1 MSKNYVFININDES
15 AKKNGGQG
23 WRVDMADLH
32 DSFKFNWQVNSN
44 YEISFTLTY
53 SEDYKDV
60 FNCAKE
66 KIGVWYDGYRYSVQ
80 QRDTKTDE
88 QGMQT
93 AQITAT
99 IELIDLMKNLRLD
112 NSEPTEDNPE
122 VSGESDSKS
131 DDSKDDDK
139 QPGVVVKRTD
149 EQKTVSLKD
158 CLDKFVKNN
167 DQGVQYELHGNFIQ
181 AAVDCSGSLYEW
193 LNSNLKL
200 FGAYWLPKPGYHTV
214 EIYDLPSLQNKT
226 GKQFR
231 YLFNTTN
238 AEVQIDVT
246 DLINDCEVYGGK
258 MEKDITSGG
267 TGGGGNLDNVE
278 GFCKSP
284 INADFGVNKGAML
297 NDFANRSQRV
307 HAWGVD
313 VNRLYDT
320 VKSAGVSPEWFFAYE
335 LQEQETGWGWL
346 NHTYRHGDPYQDAIS
361 VCEWIKE
368 CANSDSI
375 NPAWSAPEG
384 SMAPNP
390 ALQAKWNQEF
400 GKGSIGRCYLQ
411 GTAAAVWDLAGVTPN
426 PAIGKPITGC
436 VNVIKGWGGH
446 TVVGGAGASKWI
458 QVAKSFVGIPY
469 VWGGGHSGNNPR
481 AGMDCSGL
489 GEQIAKACGLD
500 IGGGNTVTLEGEST
514 PISRDQVQTGDMGF
528 YGSPGHSYHVVW
540 ALDNNTYIAEPDFG
554 KTCYIG
560 QINSYPASFWKRHP
574 KIAEFVGT
582 GAGSGGSS
590 DGDLDTT
597 SETYYALHFHYTDQ
611 DSVKKYGLHR
621 GAPVVVDSIYDM
633 NALKKYVD
641 QNIQHTPQTS
651 LTITSATEMPK
662 IGDVWRLIVPEFN
675 NLHTD
680 VMVMGISGNTPEFN
694 SDPQITI
701 TLNNTALA
709 MKDINAALL
718 GMIRSVNRPENV
730 IEKPNVSSVST
741 RTEDH
746 FANIPMIS
754 QADMIKVK
762 AFTRGGS

>member
-1 MSKNYVFININDES
+1 MSRKQIYINENDENDT
-15 AKKNGGQG
+15 KKNVPS
-23 WRVDMADLH
+23 WRIDFQDLH
-32 DSFKFNWQVNSN
+32 DSFKRNWQVNTN

-53 SEDYKDV
+53 SDDYKGV
-60 FNCAKE
+60 FNAAKE
-66 KIGVWYDGYRYSVQ
+66 KCGVWYDGYKYRIQ
-80 QRDTKTDE
+80 QREEKTDE

-99 IELIDLMKNLRLD
+99 ADVIDVMKNIRID
-112 NSEPTEDNPE
+112 QQEPTEDNPDIND
-122 VSGESDSKS
+122 SSSKS
-131 DDSKDDDK
+131 DNNDSDDPK
-139 QPGVVVKRTD
+139 QPGVVTKRTD
-149 EQKTVSLKD
+149 EQQTYTLKD
-158 CLDKFVKNN
+158 RLDKFVNNN
-167 DQGVQYELHGNFIQ
+167 DQGFTYDLHGNFIQ

-193 LNSNLKL
+193 LGSNLKL
-200 FGAYWLPKPGYHTV
+200 FGAYWLPKRGKKGID
-214 EIYDLPSLQNKT
+214 IYDLASLQHKT

-231 YLFNTTN
+231 YLFNTPN
-238 AEVQIDVT
+238 ADVQIDVV
-246 DLINDCEVYGGK
+246 DLVNDCEVYGGK

-297 NDFANRSQRV
+297 ADFANRSQRV

-335 LQEQETGWGWL
+335 LMEQGTYYGWL
-346 NHTYRHGDPYQDAIS
+346 NHTYRHGDPYQDAVS
-361 VCEWIKE
+361 VCDWIKE

-446 TVVGGAGASKWI
+446 TVTGSAGASKWI

-500 IGGGNTVTLEGEST
+500 IGGGSTVTLEAGST
-514 PISRDQVQTGDMGF
+514 DISRDQVQTGDMGF
-528 YGSPGHSYHVVW
+528 FGARGNSYHVIW
-540 ALDNNTYIAEPDFG
+540 ALDNNTYIAEPDVG

-560 QINSYPASFWKRHP
+560 NINDYQPNFWKRNP
-574 KIAEFVGT
+574 QIAAFVG
-582 GAGSGGSS
+582 SGSS
-590 DGDLDTT
+590 AGGNADDLNTT
-597 SETYYALHFHYTDQ
+597 SETYYALHFHYTDE

-621 GAPVVVDSIYDM
+621 GSPVVVDSIYDM
-633 NALKKYVD
+633 DALKKYVD
-641 QNIQHTPQTS
+641 QNVQHTPQTS
-651 LTITSATEMPK
+651 LTISGTNEEAQ

-675 NLHTD
+675 NMNVD
-680 VMVMGISGNTPEFN
+680 VTVMGISGNTNEFN
-694 SDPQITI
+694 KDPQIDI

-754 QADMIKVK
+754 QADMVKVK
-762 AFTRGGS
+762 TFTRGGS

>member
-1 MSKNYVFININDES
+1 MSRKQIYINENDENDT
-15 AKKNGGQG
+15 KKNVHS
-23 WRVDMADLH
+23 WRIDFQDLH
-32 DSFKFNWQVNSN
+32 DSFKRNWQVNTN
-44 YEISFTLTY
+44 YEISFILTY
-53 SEDYKDV
+53 SEDYKGV
-60 FNCAKE
+60 FNAAKE
-66 KIGVWYDGYRYSVQ
+66 KCGVWYDGYKYRIQ
-80 QRDTKTDE
+80 QREEKTDE

-99 IELIDLMKNLRLD
+99 ADVIDVMKNIRID
-112 NSEPTEDNPE
+112 QQEPTEDNPDIND
-122 VSGESDSKS
+122 SSSKS
-131 DDSKDDDK
+131 DNNDSDDPK
-139 QPGVVVKRTD
+139 QPGVVTKRTD
-149 EQKTVSLKD
+149 EQQTYTLKD
-158 CLDKFVKNN
+158 RLDKFVNNN
-167 DQGVQYELHGNFIQ
+167 DQGFTYDLHGNFIQ

-193 LNSNLKL
+193 LGSNLKL
-200 FGAYWLPKPGYHTV
+200 FGAYWLPKRGKKGID
-214 EIYDLPSLQNKT
+214 IYDLASLQHKT

-231 YLFNTTN
+231 YLFNTPN
-238 AEVQIDVT
+238 ADVQIDVV
-246 DLINDCEVYGGK
+246 DLVNDCEVYGGK

-267 TGGGGNLDNVE
+267 AGGGGNLDNVE

-297 NDFANRSQRV
+297 ADFANRSQRV

-335 LQEQETGWGWL
+335 LMEQGTYYGWL
-346 NHTYRHGDPYQDAIS
+346 NHTYRHGDPYQDAVS

-446 TVVGGAGASKWI
+446 TVTGSAGASKWI

-500 IGGGNTVTLEGEST
+500 IGGGNTVTLEAGST
-514 PISRDQVQTGDMGF
+514 DISRDQVQTGDMGF
-528 YGSPGHSYHVVW
+528 FGARGNSYHVIW
-540 ALDNNTYIAEPDFG
+540 ALDNNTYIAEPDVG

-560 QINSYPASFWKRHP
+560 NINDYQPNFWKRNP
-574 KIAEFVGT
+574 QIAAFVG
-582 GAGSGGSS
+582 SGSS
-590 DGDLDTT
+590 AGGNADDLNTT
-597 SETYYALHFHYTDQ
+597 SETYYALHFHYTDE

-633 NALKKYVD
+633 DALKKYVD
-641 QNIQHTPQTS
+641 QNVQHTPQTS
-651 LTITSATEMPK
+651 LTISGTNEEAQ

-675 NLHTD
+675 NMNVD
-680 VMVMGISGNTPEFN
+680 VTVMGISGNVSEFN
-694 SDPQITI
+694 TDPQIEI

-709 MKDINAALL
+709 MKDINAAML
-718 GMIRSVNRPENV
+718 GIIRSINRPEN
-730 IEKPNVSSVST
+730 IIQQSGSSST
-741 RTEDH
+741 SSRVEDH
-746 FANIPMIS
+746 FANIAMFS
-754 QADMIKVK
+754 EADMSKVK
-762 AFTRGGS
+762 AFMGGS

>member
-1 MSKNYVFININDES
+1 MSRKQIYINENDENDT
-15 AKKNGGQG
+15 KKNVPS
-23 WRVDMADLH
+23 WRIDFQDLH
-32 DSFKFNWQVNSN
+32 DSFKRNWQVNTN

-53 SEDYKDV
+53 SDDYKGV
-60 FNCAKE
+60 FNAAKE
-66 KIGVWYDGYRYSVQ
+66 KCGVWYDGYKYRIQ
-80 QRDTKTDE
+80 QREEKTDE

-99 IELIDLMKNLRLD
+99 AEVIDVMKNIRID
-112 NSEPTEDNPE
+112 QQEPTADNPDINDG
-122 VSGESDSKS
+122 SSKSDSKDS
-131 DDSKDDDK
+131 DDPK
-139 QPGVVVKRTD
+139 QPGVVTKRTD
-149 EQKTVSLKD
+149 EQQTYTLKD
-158 CLDKFVKNN
+158 RLDKFVNNN
-167 DQGVQYELHGNFIQ
+167 DQGFTYDLHGNFIQ

-193 LNSNLKL
+193 LGSNLKL
-200 FGAYWLPKPGYHTV
+200 FGAYWLPKRGKKGID
-214 EIYDLPSLQNKT
+214 IYDLASLQHKT

-238 AEVQIDVT
+238 ADVQIDVV
-246 DLINDCEVYGGK
+246 DLVNDCEVYGGK

-297 NDFANRSQRV
+297 ADFANRSQRV

-335 LQEQETGWGWL
+335 LMEQGTYYGWL
-346 NHTYRHGDPYQDAIS
+346 NHTYRHGDPYQDAVS
-361 VCEWIKE
+361 VCDWIKE

-446 TVVGGAGASKWI
+446 TVTGSAGASKWI

-500 IGGGNTVTLEGEST
+500 IGGGSTVTLEAGST
-514 PISRDQVQTGDMGF
+514 DISRDQVQTGDMGF
-528 YGSPGHSYHVVW
+528 FGARGNSYHVIW
-540 ALDNNTYIAEPDFG
+540 ALDNNTYIAEPDVG

-560 QINSYPASFWKRHP
+560 NINDYQPNFWKRNP
-574 KIAEFVGT
+574 QIAAFVG
-582 GAGSGGSS
+582 SGSS
-590 DGDLDTT
+590 AGGNADDLNTT
-597 SETYYALHFHYTDQ
+597 SETYYALHFHYTDE

-621 GAPVVVDSIYDM
+621 GSPVVVDNIYDM
-633 NALKKYVD
+633 DALKKYVD
-641 QNIQHTPQTS
+641 QNVQHTPQTS
-651 LTITSATEMPK
+651 LTISGTNEEAQ

-675 NLHTD
+675 NMNVD
-680 VMVMGISGNTPEFN
+680 VTVMGISGNRKEFN
-694 SDPQITI
+694 DDPQIEI

-709 MKDINAALL
+709 MKDINAAML
-718 GMIRSVNRPENV
+718 GMIRSVNRPEN
-730 IEKPNVSSVST
+730 IIQQNNISSVST

-754 QADMIKVK
+754 QTDMAKVK
-762 AFTRGGS
+762 AFTGGGS

>member
-1 MSKNYVFININDES
+1 MSRKQIFINENDENDT
-15 AKKNGGQG
+15 KKNVPS
-23 WRVDMADLH
+23 WRIDFQDLH
-32 DSFKFNWQVNSN
+32 DSFKRNWQVNTN

-53 SEDYKDV
+53 SEDYKGV
-60 FNCAKE
+60 FNAAKE
-66 KIGVWYDGYRYSVQ
+66 KCGVWYDGYKYRIQ
-80 QRDTKTDE
+80 QREEKTDE

-99 IELIDLMKNLRLD
+99 ADVIDVMKNIRID
-112 NSEPTEDNPE
+112 QQEPTEDNPDIND
-122 VSGESDSKS
+122 SSSKS
-131 DDSKDDDK
+131 DNNDSDDPK
-139 QPGVVVKRTD
+139 QPGVVTKRTD
-149 EQKTVSLKD
+149 EQQTYTLKD
-158 CLDKFVKNN
+158 RLDKFVNNN
-167 DQGVQYELHGNFIQ
+167 DQGFTYDLHGNFIQ

-193 LNSNLKL
+193 LGSNLKL
-200 FGAYWLPKPGYHTV
+200 FGAYWLPKRGKKGID
-214 EIYDLPSLQNKT
+214 IYDLDSLQHKT

-231 YLFNTTN
+231 YLFNTPN
-238 AEVQIDVT
+238 ADVQIDVV
-246 DLINDCEVYGGK
+246 DLVNDCEVYGGK

-267 TGGGGNLDNVE
+267 SGGGGNLDSVE

-297 NDFANRSQRV
+297 ADFANRSQRV

-335 LQEQETGWGWL
+335 LMEQGTYYGWL
-346 NHTYRHGDPYQDAIS
+346 NHTYRHGDPYQDAVS
-361 VCEWIKE
+361 VCDWIKE

-446 TVVGGAGASKWI
+446 TVTGSAGASKWI

-500 IGGGNTVTLEGEST
+500 IGGGSTVTLEAGST
-514 PISRDQVQTGDMGF
+514 YISRDQVQTGDMGF
-528 YGSPGHSYHVVW
+528 YGTPGNSTHVVW
-540 ALDNNTYIAEPDFG
+540 AMDNDTYIAEPDFG
-554 KTCYIG
+554 QVCYIG
-560 QINSYPASFWKRHP
+560 KINDYPANFWKRNP
-574 KIAEFVGT
+574 QIAAFVG
-582 GAGSGGSS
+582 SGSS
-590 DGDLDTT
+590 AGGNADDLNTT
-597 SETYYALHFHYTDQ
+597 SETYYALHFHYTDE
-611 DSVKKYGLHR
+611 DSVKKYGLYH
-621 GAPVVVDSIYDM
+621 GAPVIVDSIYDM
-633 NALKKYVD
+633 DALKKYVD
-641 QNIQHTPQTS
+641 QNVQHTPQTS
-651 LTITSATEMPK
+651 LTISGTNEEAQ

-675 NLHTD
+675 NMNVD
-680 VMVMGISGNTPEFN
+680 VTVMGISGNVSEFN
-694 SDPQITI
+694 ADPQIEI

-709 MKDINAALL
+709 MKDINAAML
-718 GMIRSVNRPENV
+718 GIIRSINRPEN
-730 IEKPNVSSVST
+730 IIQQNGSSST
-741 RTEDH
+741 SSRVEDH

-754 QADMIKVK
+754 QADMTKVK
-762 AFTRGGS
+762 AFMGGGS

>member
-1 MSKNYVFININDES
+1 MSNKYIFINENDDNDT
-15 AKKNGGQG
+15 KKNVPS
-23 WRVDMADLH
+23 WRVDFADLH
-32 DSFKFNWQVNSN
+32 DSFKRNWQVNSN

-60 FNCAKE
+60 FNAAKE
-66 KIGVWYDGYRYSVQ
+66 KCGVWYDGYKYRIQ
-80 QRDTKTDE
+80 QREEKTDE

-99 IELIDLMKNLRLD
+99 AEVIDVMKNIRID
-112 NSEPTEDNPE
+112 QQEPTEDNPDIND
-122 VSGESDSKS
+122 SSSKS
-131 DDSKDDDK
+131 DNNDSDDPK
-139 QPGVVVKRTD
+139 QPGVVTKRTD
-149 EQKTVSLKD
+149 EQQTYTLKD
-158 CLDKFVKNN
+158 RLDKFVNNN
-167 DQGVQYELHGNFIQ
+167 DQGFTYDLHGNFIQ

-193 LNSNLKL
+193 LGSNLKL
-200 FGAYWLPKPGYHTV
+200 FGAYWLPKRGKKGID
-214 EIYDLPSLQNKT
+214 IYDLASLQHKT

-231 YLFNTTN
+231 YLFNTPN
-238 AEVQIDVT
+238 ADVQIDVV
-246 DLINDCEVYGGK
+246 DLVNDCEVYGGK

-297 NDFANRSQRV
+297 ADFANRSQRV

-335 LQEQETGWGWL
+335 LMEQGTYYGWL
-346 NHTYRHGDPYQDAIS
+346 NHTYRHGDPYQDAVS
-361 VCEWIKE
+361 VCDWIKE

-446 TVVGGAGASKWI
+446 TVTGSAGASKWI

-500 IGGGNTVTLEGEST
+500 IGGGSTVTLEAGST
-514 PISRDQVQTGDMGF
+514 DISRDQVQTGDMGF
-528 YGSPGHSYHVVW
+528 FGARGNSYHVIW
-540 ALDNNTYIAEPDFG
+540 ALDNNTYIAEPDVG

-560 QINSYPASFWKRHP
+560 NINDYQPNFWKRNP
-574 KIAEFVGT
+574 QIAAFVG
-582 GAGSGGSS
+582 SGSS
-590 DGDLDTT
+590 AGGNADDLNTT
-597 SETYYALHFHYTDQ
+597 SETYYALHFHYTDE

-633 NALKKYVD
+633 DALKKYVD
-641 QNIQHTPQTS
+641 QNVQHTPQTS
-651 LTITSATEMPK
+651 LTISGANEEAQ

-675 NLHTD
+675 NMNVD
-680 VMVMGISGNTPEFN
+680 VTVMGISGNVSEFN
-694 SDPQITI
+694 ADPQIEI

-709 MKDINAALL
+709 MKDINAAML
-718 GMIRSVNRPENV
+718 GIIRSINRPEN
-730 IEKPNVSSVST
+730 IIQQNSSSST
-741 RTEDH
+741 SSRVEDH

-754 QADMIKVK
+754 QADMTKVK
-762 AFTRGGS
+762 AFMGGGS

>member
-1 MSKNYVFININDES
+1 MSRKQIYIKENDENDT
-15 AKKNGGQG
+15 KKNVPS
-23 WRVDMADLH
+23 WRIDFQDLH
-32 DSFKFNWQVNSN
+32 DSFKRNWQVNTN

-53 SEDYKDV
+53 SDDYKGV
-60 FNCAKE
+60 FNAAKE
-66 KIGVWYDGYRYSVQ
+66 KCGVWYDGYKYRIQ
-80 QRDTKTDE
+80 QREEKTDE

-99 IELIDLMKNLRLD
+99 AEVIDVMKNIRID
-112 NSEPTEDNPE
+112 QQEPTEDNPDIND
-122 VSGESDSKS
+122 SSSKS
-131 DDSKDDDK
+131 DNNDSDDPK
-139 QPGVVVKRTD
+139 QPGVVTKRTD
-149 EQKTVSLKD
+149 EQQTYTLKD
-158 CLDKFVKNN
+158 RLDKFVNNN
-167 DQGVQYELHGNFIQ
+167 DQGFTYDLHGNFIQ

-193 LNSNLKL
+193 LGSNLKL
-200 FGAYWLPKPGYHTV
+200 FGAYWLPKRGKKGIN
-214 EIYDLPSLQNKT
+214 IYDLASLQHKT

-231 YLFNTTN
+231 YLFNTPN
-238 AEVQIDVT
+238 ADVQIDVV
-246 DLINDCEVYGGK
+246 DLVNDCEVYGGK

-297 NDFANRSQRV
+297 ADFANRSQRV

-335 LQEQETGWGWL
+335 LQEQGTGWGWL
-346 NHTYRHGDPYQDAIS
+346 NHTYRHGDPYQDAVS

-446 TVVGGAGASKWI
+446 TVAGSAGASKWI

-500 IGGGNTVTLEGEST
+500 IGGGSTKTLEAGST
-514 PISRDQVQTGDMGF
+514 DISRDQVQTGDMGF
-528 YGSPGHSYHVVW
+528 FGARGDSYHVIW

-560 QINSYPASFWKRHP
+560 NINDYQPNFWKRNP
-574 KIAEFVGT
+574 QIAAFVG
-582 GAGSGGSS
+582 SGSS
-590 DGDLDTT
+590 AGGNADDLNTT
-597 SETYYALHFHYTDQ
+597 SETYYALHFHYTDE

-621 GAPVVVDSIYDM
+621 GAPVIVDSIYDM
-633 NALKKYVD
+633 DALKKYVD
-641 QNIQHTPQTS
+641 QNVQHTPQTS
-651 LTITSATEMPK
+651 LTISGTNEEAQ

-675 NLHTD
+675 NMNVD
-680 VMVMGISGNTPEFN
+680 VTVMGISGNTNEFN
-694 SDPQITI
+694 QDPQIDI

-718 GMIRSVNRPENV
+718 GMIRSVNRPENA
-730 IEKPNVSSVST
+730 IEQSNVSSVST

-754 QADMIKVK
+754 QADMTKVK
-762 AFTRGGS
+762 AFMGGGS

>member
-1 MSKNYVFININDES
+1 MSNKYIFINENDDNDT
-15 AKKNGGQG
+15 KKNVPS
-23 WRVDMADLH
+23 WRVDFADLH
-32 DSFKFNWQVNSN
+32 DSFKRNWQVNSN

-60 FNCAKE
+60 FNAAKE
-66 KIGVWYDGYRYSVQ
+66 KCGVWYDGYKYRIQ
-80 QRDTKTDE
+80 QREEKTDE
-88 QGMQT
+88 QGFQT
-93 AQITAT
+93 AQITAVA
-99 IELIDLMKNLRLD
+99 EVIDIMKNIRID
-112 NSEPTEDNPE
+112 QQQPTEDNPDINDN
-122 VSGESDSKS
+122 S
-131 DDSKDDDK
+131 SKDDNSDSDDPK
-139 QPGVVVKRTD
+139 QPGVVTKKTD
-149 EQKTVSLKD
+149 EQQTYALKD
-158 CLDKFVKNN
+158 RLDKFVNNN
-167 DQGVQYELHGNFIQ
+167 DQGFSYDLHGNFIQ
-181 AAVDCSGSLYEW
+181 AAVDCTGSLYEW
-193 LNSNLKL
+193 LGSNLKL
-200 FGAYWLPKPGYHTV
+200 FGAYWVPKQGKKGID
-214 EIYDLPSLQNKT
+214 IYDLNSLQHKT

-231 YLFNTTN
+231 YLFNTPN
-238 AEVQIDVT
+238 ADVQIDVM
-246 DLINDCEVYGGK
+246 DLVNDCEVYGGK

-267 TGGGGNLDNVE
+267 SGGGGNLDSVE

-297 NDFANRSQRV
+297 ADFANRSQRV

-335 LQEQETGWGWL
+335 LQEQGTGWGWL
-346 NHTYRHGDPYQDAIS
+346 NHTYRHGDPYNDAVS
-361 VCEWIKE
+361 VCNWIKE

-390 ALQAKWNQEF
+390 GLQAKWNQEF

-446 TVVGGAGASKWI
+446 TVTGSAGASKWI

-489 GEQIAKACGLD
+489 GEQIAKVCGLD
-500 IGGGNTVTLEGEST
+500 IGGGSTVTLEAGST
-514 PISRDQVQTGDMGF
+514 DISRDQVQTGDMGF
-528 YGSPGHSYHVVW
+528 FGARGNSYHVIW
-540 ALDNNTYIAEPDFG
+540 ALDNNTYIAEPDVG

-560 QINSYPASFWKRHP
+560 NINDYQPNFWKRNP
-574 KIAEFVGT
+574 QIAAFVG
-582 GAGSGGSS
+582 SGSS
-590 DGDLDTT
+590 AGGNADDLNTT
-597 SETYYALHFHYTDQ
+597 SETYYALHFHYTDE

-621 GAPVVVDSIYDM
+621 GSPVVVDSIYDM
-633 NALKKYVD
+633 DALKKYVD
-641 QNIQHTPQTS
+641 QNVQHTPQTS
-651 LTITSATEMPK
+651 LTISGTNEEAQ

-675 NLHTD
+675 NMNVD
-680 VMVMGISGNTPEFN
+680 VTVMGISGNRKEFN
-694 SDPQITI
+694 DDPQIEI

-709 MKDINAALL
+709 MKDINAAML
-718 GMIRSVNRPENV
+718 GMIRSVNRPEN
-730 IEKPNVSSVST
+730 IIQQNNISSVST

-754 QADMIKVK
+754 QTDMAKVK
-762 AFTRGGS
+762 AFTGGGS